1 MARKKIRKVHI
12 EDQTWIW
19 VVHPTYYDA
28 YMNIYSPD
36 KKLHRVSVCDVIN
49 DHTPEMSAFF
59 SDSYSPDLKVTPS
72 KVKSYIL
79 TNILKK
85 EIQS

>member
-19 VVHPTYYDA
+19 VVPRKYFASYI
-28 YMNIYSPD
+28 NIYAPD
-36 KKLHRVSVCDVIN
+36 KTLYRILISVLIKETIPN
-49 DHTPEMSAFF
+49 MSAFF
-59 SDSYSPDLKVTPS
+59 SDSYSPDLEVTPS

-85 EIQS
+85 EI